1 TRFRDKYGD
10 VAQLLCVKSD
20 DALLKATVHFWDHTN
35 RCFTFN
41 KVDMVP
47 TIEEYSTL
55 LYYDFRN
62 LLRIYWKQ
70 NVNFR
75 GPLANL
81 MGLLVD
87 TVKARLKN
95 KNGPCI
101 SWSDI
106 RDVMGKAC
114 GDRHL
119 SLFAFAIDGLIV

>member
-1 TRFRDKYGD
+1 M
-10 VAQLLCVKSD
+10 
-20 DALLKATVHFWDHTN
+20 VHFWDHTY

-55 LYYDFRN
+55 LHYDVRN

-81 MGLLVD
+81 MGLL
-87 TVKARLKN
+87 
-95 KNGPCI
+95 
-101 SWSDI
+101 SDI

-119 SLFAFAIDGLIV
+119 SLFAFAIYELIVFPKALGYVSVELADFLF